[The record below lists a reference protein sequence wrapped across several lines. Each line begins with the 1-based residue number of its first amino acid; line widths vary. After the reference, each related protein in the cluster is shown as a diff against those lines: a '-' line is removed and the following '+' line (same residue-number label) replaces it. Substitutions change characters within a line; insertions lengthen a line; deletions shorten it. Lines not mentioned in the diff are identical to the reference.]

1 MSAVLLTKL
10 KAEIGCASIIFE
22 ARQVQ
27 VMPKNLAKRTTGEKV
42 GTAEPDQTLVD
53 LQTDMASWRKYLICY
68 FKTVPVVA

>member
-1 MSAVLLTKL
+1 MEKGGL
-10 KAEIGCASIIFE
+10 KADIADHHMDPNIY

-27 VMPKNLAKRTTGEKV
+27 MMLKNLAKRTTGEKV

-53 LQTDMASWRKYLICY
+53 LPTDMASWRKYPICY

>member
-1 MSAVLLTKL
+1 MEKGDP
-10 KAEIGCASIIFE
+10 KADIADPQADPNRY

-42 GTAEPDQTLVD
+42 GTAEPDQTPVD
-53 LQTDMASWRKYLICY
+53 LQTDMASWRKYPICY